1 MNHAGP
7 AWAVAPRAADARV
20 DPVWDVTP
28 LLTDMRIGTAP
39 GDGDTDRR
47 PWAAD
52 YEEIE

>member
-7 AWAVAPRAADARV
+7 AWAVAPRAADARG
-20 DPVWDVTP
+20 DPVWAVTP
-28 LLTDMRIGTAP
+28 RLRDLRSGPAP
-39 GDGDTDRR
+39 GDGDPAGR